1 MLGKQL
7 RKKEMIMKKENN
19 DDMLPE
25 YDFSN
30 GIRGKYSKR
39 YAKGTNVVLIEPDV
53 FEYFPDQK
61 SVNEALRSLA
71 NIIEQ
76 HKKSEQ

>member
-1 MLGKQL
+1 VLGKQP
-7 RKKEMIMKKENN
+7 RKKELSMKKENN
-19 DDMLPE
+19 DEMLPE

-30 GIRGKYSKR
+30 GIRGKYAKR
-39 YAKGTNVVLIEPDV
+39 FAKGTNVVLIEPDV

-61 SVNEALRSLA
+61 SVNEALRSLV

-76 HKKSEQ
+76 HKKIEQ